1 MKSFLFSICA
11 AALIFAPNFSNSQE
25 SFGQVLSSYKITR
38 PTDETM
44 QKIAKRFEVVSRLP
58 DGFEIIVPAVQK
70 NELFALDPK
79 ATLIRADIAEA
90 PFVKSAPA
98 PGNGFANLQ
107 PIDYRT
113 LADVQAEMAAIA
125 QAHPDIAQLVPYGES
140 QQHRP
145 LLALKISD
153 NVTADE
159 NEPQIM
165 LTAATHGDEVIT
177 TEVLMNLL
185 NRLVENYKKDAR
197 LSAMIDNR
205 EIFFIPVVNVDGFY
219 YRTRYDNN
227 VDPNRSYPYPKNPN
241 ATPTASIRALID
253 FFNAH
258 NFAGSID
265 FHAYGELIMY
275 PWAYTYQSIEEEY
288 RAPFHALAG
297 AMAQTNHYTFGPIS
311 KVIYVAEGSSAD
323 YYFWQKKTKAFA
335 IEVGRAKQP
344 VPTQIQAYTEAQA
357 EPLWRFIESF

>member
-1 MKSFLFSICA
+1 MKSYFVSIFAIAFLF
-11 AALIFAPNFSNSQE
+11 APTLSNSQE
-25 SFGQVLSSYKITR
+25 SFSQVLSSYKITR
-38 PTDETM
+38 PAEETM
-44 QKIAKRFEVVSRLP
+44 QKIAKRFEVVRRLP
-58 DGFEIIVPAVQK
+58 DGFEILVPAVDK
-70 NELFALDPK
+70 RELLALDPK
-79 ATLIRADIAEA
+79 ATLLRADITEA
-90 PFVKSAPA
+90 PFVRSAP
-98 PGNGFANLQ
+98 GLGFANLQ
-107 PIDYRT
+107 PVDYRT
-113 LADVQAEMAAIA
+113 LEDVQTEMVALAK
-125 QAHPDIAQLVPYGES
+125 AHPDIAQLITYGES

-145 LLALKISD
+145 LMALKISD

-159 NEPQIM
+159 GEPQIM

-177 TEVLMNLL
+177 TEILMNLL
-185 NRLVENYKKDAR
+185 NRLVDNYGKDAR
-197 LSAMIDNR
+197 LSAMIENR
-205 EIFFIPVVNVDGFY
+205 EIYFIPVVNVDGFY

-241 ATPTASIRALID
+241 ATPTASIRGLID
-253 FFNAH
+253 FFNSH
-258 NFAGSID
+258 NFAGSLD

-275 PWAYTYQSIEEEY
+275 PWAYTYQPIEEEY

-297 AMAQTNHYTFGPIS
+297 AMAQTNRYTYGPIS

-344 VPTQIQAYTEAQA
+344 NPTQIQAYTEAQA